1 MKSCTPLYAFVILVF
16 LAHLIPS
23 LVRYKNNTSQI
34 ESFISHTAET
44 SESNENSVNSAN
56 SHGLRAWLDTLK
68 LLITYKTLRSTL
80 YFLIV
85 CYLIYQTCVHDNK
98 VNPSWFIVIL
108 YVIWVL
114 LEVILGAIFTLLL
127 KFKTGLKSLSKQGI
141 LNMKKLRSSHQY
153 HSS

>member
-23 LVRYKNNTSQI
+23 LIRYKNNTSQI
-34 ESFISHTAET
+34 ESFISHTVET
-44 SESNENSVNSAN
+44 SESNAN
-56 SHGLRAWLDTLK
+56 SRGLREWLDTLK

-141 LNMKKLRSSHQY
+141 LNMNKLRSSHQY
-153 HSS
+153 YNS